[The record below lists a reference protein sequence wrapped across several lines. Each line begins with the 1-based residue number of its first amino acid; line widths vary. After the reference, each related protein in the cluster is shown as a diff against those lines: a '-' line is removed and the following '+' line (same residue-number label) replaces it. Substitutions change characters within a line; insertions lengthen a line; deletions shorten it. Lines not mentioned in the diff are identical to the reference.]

1 MDLETNKRMV
11 DIKDDIKRIEG
22 SINLLSAKTGKL
34 NLQIKKLE
42 NKTSLNLTEK
52 TKIHHLKHELKN
64 RLDEIEQHKYSIEI
78 LRDQLTKLEA

>member
-1 MDLETNKRMV
+1 MDLETNNTIIN
-11 DIKDDIKRIEG
+11 IKNDIKRSEG
-22 SINLLSAKTGKL
+22 RINHLNAKTSKL
-34 NLQIKKLE
+34 NQQIEKLE

-78 LRDQLTKLEA
+78 LRDQLLKIE